1 MPCYLIAEVKVT
13 DDGWIPD
20 YAARVHD
27 IVARHC
33 GRYLSRSG
41 RIEALE
47 GEAPDASLVALI
59 QFPSREAAME
69 FAADPDYAPFGEA
82 RKAGSISNFYLID
95 DTDVAGTIPY
105 LGKG

>member
-1 MPCYLIAEVKVT
+1 MPRVGCGCSHPNAGRASK
-13 DDGWIPD
+13 
-20 YAARVHD
+20 AATGDCSH
-27 IVARHC
+27 
-33 GRYLSRSG
+33 RSG

-59 QFPSREAAME
+59 EFPSREAAME

-82 RKAGSISNFYLID
+82 RKAGSVSNFYLID

>member
-1 MPCYLIAEVKVT
+1 MQNDGDHDTGAPTYLVGQDRA
-13 DDGWIPD
+13 
-20 YAARVHD
+20 
-27 IVARHC
+27 
-33 GRYLSRSG
+33 GRWLAMEAQGSG
-41 RIEALE
+41 
-47 GEAPDASLVALI
+47 GGM
-59 QFPSREAAME
+59 FPSREAAME

>member
-27 IVARHC
+27 IVARHG

-59 QFPSREAAME
+59 EFPSLRWLQSSCCRFFRSSCIGM
-69 FAADPDYAPFGEA
+69 
-82 RKAGSISNFYLID
+82 KASISY
-95 DTDVAGTIPY
+95 ARQG
-105 LGKG
+105 

>member
-1 MPCYLIAEVKVT
+1 MACYLIAEVKIT
-13 DDGWIPD
+13 DDSWVPD
-20 YAARVHD
+20 YAAQVHD
-27 IVARHC
+27 IVARHG

-47 GEAPDASLVALI
+47 GEAPDASLIALI

-69 FAADPDYAPFGEA
+69 FAASPEYAPFGEA
-82 RKAGSISNFYLID
+82 RKAGSVSNFYLID
-95 DTDVAGTIPY
+95 DTDLAGTIPY